1 MLEHCSW
8 EVASEKEHSMLS
20 VSKDVYRSSFREEGR
35 IMNCDYSDSFG
46 RIEEEGIEKVYH
58 LLDFSRAI
66 TNLETG
72 KTHPFPSS
80 VFSIGFS

>member
-1 MLEHCSW
+1 
-8 EVASEKEHSMLS
+8 
-20 VSKDVYRSSFREEGR
+20 
-35 IMNCDYSDSFG
+35 MNCDYSDSFG

-66 TNLETG
+66 TSLETG